1 MDFRS
6 NLSGDVAPV
15 TSVDVPF
22 AGTPIV
28 LAEATLGVSA
38 DGTRITVRSGVETP
52 EPASLALL
60 CTGFLAV
67 SLFRSRDRRVKQ

>member
-52 EPASLALL
+52 EPASLRYCAQ
-60 CTGFLAV
+60 A
-67 SLFRSRDRRVKQ
+67 SWRSVYFDQETDE